1 MSKRVKITN
10 RSSETVV
17 YKIDEMNGLQRRFSP
32 NEEKEVDEDE
42 IKKLSYLPGGKYL
55 LENYF
60 KIDDVNV
67 VKEIVGDVEMEYNY
81 STEDVKKL
89 LLDGSLDELL
99 DCLDFAPE
107 GVVNLITTIAV
118 DLKLNDIRKRAAIFE
133 KTGYNITNMIK
144 IREEEEA
151 ETFKQQKKERRVKPQ
166 QTTATTQKY
175 RRVAK

>member
-107 GVVNLITTIAV
+107 GVKDLIKTLSV
-118 DLKLNDIRKRAAIFE
+118 ELPLNDVSKREAILEKLGFNVDNAIRI
-133 KTGYNITNMIK
+133 
-144 IREEEEA
+144 
-151 ETFKQQKKERRVKPQ
+151 KKEIAEPVQETSVSKRRVKPQ